1 MSFKVEGV
9 IPPHIT
15 PFTKEGDLD
24 LEALKKCVNF
34 WVESGVSGLT
44 PCGSNGEAPYL
55 TREERMR
62 VIETVLNE
70 VKGRVPVIPGTGGI
84 STRETIQ
91 LTKDAED
98 LGVDAA
104 LIVTPFY
111 YKYSDRELIAH
122 YSKILESVDLPILLY
137 NVPKF
142 TGFSIKPEIVAELA
156 SEYSNLIGVKNSS
169 GDIAQLSKLINLVGD
184 KISIM
189 AGTADILLPTL
200 LLGGKGGII
209 AVAIVFPEL
218 CVKLYETFKEGNLV
232 KASKL
237 QLQISRIND
246 ILVKSRNQ
254 LSTIKAALRFRGL
267 PAGYP
272 RLPTLN
278 LEPKDLKKLEI
289 ELSSVSQFQKG
300 DVEFWS

>member
-55 TREERMR
+55 TREERMK

-169 GDIAQLSKLINLVGD
+169 GDIAQISKLINLVGD

-218 CVKLYETFKEGNLV
+218 CVKLYETFKEGDLV

-254 LSTIKAALRFRGL
+254 LSAIKAALRFRGL

-300 DVEFWS
+300 VKT